1 MESWGFAPAALMLL
15 ALSCYGLGR
24 VLLSLAAAGAGAPA
38 FAASARIDGDDWFA
52 SSRRPDWAMALGAT
66 VAAGAIV
73 LLGLI
78 GLLNAAILWGMTLAG
93 ALAAVAY
100 LLVFDRLGESP
111 QPAATATHASRK
123 PWAPGPTALPLLG
136 PVAVSGAV
144 VVLAMLL
151 ISQAPPTNDDV
162 LRPLESAQRWLLQS
176 RVVFDADDPFPG
188 RNDAVALLPHAW
200 LAWALTLGGPET
212 ARGLGVL
219 WALALAAA
227 AARWA
232 GGTLGRRF
240 ALPAGCLTLLAPGVI
255 GGALSLNPALPAAAL
270 ALLAFDGLGRLDAG
284 RCSRPGPAAVLCGIV
299 LGGSLHAAALPTVLL
314 ALLWAAARSL
324 DAPDAPRASDQR
336 EKPPGRSLMTWA
348 AAAALAVS
356 ATVHL
361 AVLAVG
367 GTIDFTLG
375 PAAATAAAANHP
387 AAPWGG
393 PSIAVV
399 LLLPMALGLP
409 QPAALRP
416 LRIALSGYLLLMA
429 PAIALPETY
438 LPLIVVLILPALG
451 AVNRVGQMSAVP
463 QRCIVS
469 AATVGM
475 AATVAAVLWHWA
487 PAVAAACGGDREE
500 YLLRRQPH
508 WSIAAAADRM
518 LPPEA
523 RLLTPTDSGFYFR
536 RQTTSFVSLLRKAIE
551 QEVRWD
557 DRLLAAQLRSAGLT
571 HVLTVRF
578 GEPQAGD
585 LPSAIARLNALLLRA
600 AEGPNPW
607 PCVLDLASSDRR
619 MRYQIWRIPD

>member
-24 VLLSLAAAGAGAPA
+24 ALLSLAAALSTAR
-38 FAASARIDGDDWFA
+38 AASAAAAAADGDDWFA

-66 VAAGAIV
+66 VAAGVIV

-100 LLVFDRLGESP
+100 LLVFDRLGKSP
-111 QPAATATHASRK
+111 RPGAAATSASRK
-123 PWAPGPTALPLLG
+123 PWVPGPPASPLLG

-176 RVVFDADDPFPG
+176 RVVLGADDPFPG
-188 RNDAVALLPHAW
+188 RNDAVALLPRAW
-200 LAWALTLGGPET
+200 LAWALALGGPET

-255 GGALSLNPALPAAAL
+255 GGALSLNPALPAVAL
-270 ALLAFDGLGRLDAG
+270 ALLAFDGFGRLDAG
-284 RCSRPGPAAVLCGIV
+284 RCSQPAPAAVLCGII
-299 LGGSLHAAALPTVLL
+299 LGGSLHPATLPAVLL
-314 ALLWAAARSL
+314 AALWTAARPI
-324 DAPDAPRASDQR
+324 DAPGAPRASDQR

-356 ATVHL
+356 AAVHL
-361 AVLAVG
+361 AVLAAG
-367 GTIDFTLG
+367 GTIDFTLAQS
-375 PAAATAAAANHP
+375 AAAAAANLP
-387 AAPWGG
+387 TAPWGG

-416 LRIALSGYLLLMA
+416 MRIALPAYLLLMA

-451 AVNRVGQMSAVP
+451 AVNRLAQMSAVP
-463 QRCIVS
+463 RRCIVS

-475 AATVAAVLWHWA
+475 AATVTAVLWHWA

-508 WSIAAAADRM
+508 WSIAAAADRK
-518 LPPEA
+518 LPSDA

-536 RQTTSFVSLLRKAIE
+536 RQTTSYVSLLRKANE

-600 AEGPNPW
+600 AEGRNPW
-607 PCVLDLASSDRR
+607 PCVLDLASPDQR